1 LKHADRSL
9 VPLTTLERKDRP
21 SLTRRSILAAGAVAA
36 LGSQARLVS
45 AAERLVVRMDLSPWG
60 VQGAM
65 QLAKEKGWFQE
76 AGLDVE
82 IQDGTGTIST
92 IQLVGSGQVHVGQVQ
107 LGPMMVAKES
117 LPSLMSFAG
126 FVRTGDLAV
135 MTDKK
140 LNLKSPKDLI
150 GKKLICFTTS
160 PWAPFIKPY
169 LAANGITPEQVNVVM
184 VAPTAVVA
192 TFAAG
197 EGDGFLSVGP
207 DSEPRVRKY
216 RPVNLMLLQD
226 AGIIF
231 PSYGLIATKETLASR
246 REELRKLAQI
256 QVRAW
261 EYIYAGHVD
270 EAVKAIIAQRP
281 NAKLDPEVLTNQIE
295 IYRPFFDSPTTKNLK
310 FGIQADA
317 DWNRAIQSI
326 EKIGLIKP
334 GHQPSDYYTNDLLK

>member
-1 LKHADRSL
+1 LSKLALTPSKRSSGL
-9 VPLTTLERKDRP
+9 
-21 SLTRRSILAAGAVAA
+21 RRRTVLAYGAAAAVALPTA
-36 LGSQARLVS
+36 SAR
-45 AAERLVVRMDLSPWG
+45 AAERLIVRMDLSPWG
-60 VQGAM
+60 VQGGM
-65 QLAKEKGWFQE
+65 QLAKEKGWFQQ

-92 IQLVGSGQVHVGQVQ
+92 IQLLGSGQVHVGQVQ

-117 LPSLMSFAG
+117 LPNLMSFAG
-126 FVRTGDLAV
+126 FVRKGDLAV

-140 LNLKSPKDLI
+140 LNITSPKELI

-169 LAANGITPEQVNVVM
+169 LAANGIAPEQVNVVM

-192 TFAAG
+192 TFSAG
-197 EGDGFLSVGP
+197 EGDGFLSVMP

-216 RPVNLMLLQD
+216 RPVTSLLLQD
-226 AGIIF
+226 AGIVF
-231 PSYGLIATKETLASR
+231 PSYGLVATKETLASR
-246 REELRKLAQI
+246 REELAKLAQI

-281 NAKLDPEVLTNQIE
+281 NAKLDAEVLQNQIE
-295 IYRPFFDSPTTKNLK
+295 IYRPFFDSPSTKGLK
-310 FGIQADA
+310 FGVQTDA
-317 DWNRAIQSI
+317 DWTAAIRSL
-326 EKIGLIKP
+326 EKIGLIKA
-334 GHQPSDYYTNDLLK
+334 GHQPADYYTNELLAK

>member
-1 LKHADRSL
+1 
-9 VPLTTLERKDRP
+9 
-21 SLTRRSILAAGAVAA
+21 
-36 LGSQARLVS
+36 
-45 AAERLVVRMDLSPWG
+45 
-60 VQGAM
+60 M

-82 IQDGTGTIST
+82 VQDGTGTIST

-117 LPSLMSFAG
+117 LPNLMSFAG

-140 LNLKSPKDLI
+140 LNIRSPKELV

-169 LAANGITPEQVNVVM
+169 LAANGIAPEQVNVVM
-184 VAPTAVVA
+184 VAPPTAVVA
-192 TFAAG
+192 TFSAG

-216 RPVNLMLLQD
+216 RPVSLMLLQD

-246 REELRKLAQI
+246 GTSSGSSPRSRFAPGIHLCRAHRRGGQGDHRAASECQARSRGPDQPDRDLPAVLREPDDQE
-256 QVRAW
+256 
-261 EYIYAGHVD
+261 
-270 EAVKAIIAQRP
+270 
-281 NAKLDPEVLTNQIE
+281 PEV
-295 IYRPFFDSPTTKNLK
+295 R
-310 FGIQADA
+310 
-317 DWNRAIQSI
+317 RAGRRRLEQRHPSMQ
-326 EKIGLIKP
+326 KIGLIKP
-334 GHQPSDYYTNDLLK
+334 GHQPIDYYTNDLS

>member
-1 LKHADRSL
+1 MKLSRIWQPVAL
-9 VPLTTLERKDRP
+9 GLAAVCTTLAP
-21 SLTRRSILAAGAVAA
+21 ATSF
-36 LGSQARLVS
+36 

-192 TFAAG
+192 TFSAG

-334 GHQPSDYYTNDLLK
+334 GHQPSDYYTNALV